1 MAQNIKTK
9 IGYGIYLAAKECIS
23 EFETNMADHF
33 TWLNEVLIESKR
45 SFSSPEVQLLPKTP
59 SAKRKRGRRKKTTD
73 DNSSEAEEPPSK
85 RSSRANTRKN
95 AASNQEEDNDTDTSN
110 TSTTSRNGSSRATR
124 SSARNKKKGESET
137 ESVGPPP
144 LMSIVNSVD
153 IPGTITEELE
163 VKSPVRQ
170 VKIVTPNT
178 TPKVVSVIS
187 SPKISSPKTHTPK
200 TVVSDFAPSPSKL
213 RKLTPQK
220 VNSPKKQ
227 VQGFGLL
234 ASVREKASAYMGM
247 VLGNKTEPG
256 HNTPVKKTPV
266 GKAKTPTAQ
275 QTIMQTPPTHVQQ
288 QRITDTPNS
297 TTNDTIQSPAT
308 VQTSTFKSTAQLT
321 LSIEKSPKTISNTDV
336 VLESDDESTAIP
348 NHTPIANINQETL
361 PLTPVVESPAPEI
374 PPTETEAPQRRQSK
388 RLSKRASLRC
398 PKKSLSQ
405 RRSSVLV
412 IKARQTARESM
423 ARRLSVSSHRSEAEE
438 QMQVSEESTGAVSTS
453 SDDAKGRST
462 RSKLRVKKTTD
473 SQSADVPLPV
483 RSTRSKMRLNKAAP
497 PSLPTT
503 SSSDECSTP
512 NAPTRVTRSK
522 MRAPRPKPQTL
533 PVDESPSSTAG
544 VGGEMFRPP
553 EARATRSKMRKR
565 PAESE
570 NAVKR
575 PKKMSSGSSKDDSGN
590 LDDML
595 ADNMSP
601 KGNDSVDLSDIIDKT
616 PSPECPRNKVVR
628 PHVKSFLNNLN
639 KTKPA
644 TPQHNVSIVKSFL
657 KRNTPK
663 KVNNKEEF
671 NQEKEDKRRKEMED
685 KGRKDEDRKKRIEE
699 QLKQRRQEQKKK
711 NEERQKRAAELR
723 EMHQKKEAELK
734 KRTIEANN
742 KLAQK
747 TREERLKEDMKEK
760 QKLREKKMAEVG
772 EKRNKEEEIRL
783 QKLKDQEEEQKRHD
797 DMMKRKKEYEEQERQ
812 KKAAEQKRLEEERQQ
827 EVERERQREIQRIRK
842 QQEDKERERQK
853 AKEEREKELER
864 LRVERERTELERVR
878 ERDRLAREQLER
890 EREEERK
897 MIKEA
902 QKSKKKE
909 TEEEVRIKNMINK
922 HNTSLQA
929 TSSTS
934 GNTSMN
940 TSAAVPNNL
949 NGTFNKSKSNLNTTV
964 ETYEITPVKE
974 KKKSTQ
980 ENYGLDDL
988 NSDDST
994 DDDEAPKKKI
1004 PSWAQGAALKAALI
1018 NQHYH
1023 PPNIDDI
1030 FGDIFVMPDLCVIFK
1045 KQKARFHKRTSSAV
1059 WDSPLYKPAAKL
1071 QS

>member
-663 KVNNKEEF
+663 KVNNKE
-671 NQEKEDKRRKEMED
+671 KEDKRRKEMED